1 VSDATQQAEQL
12 KPLVVG
18 FLTAIYSSPQ
28 PNGRTVHGLSQADF
42 DRVMSGYA
50 CGECLA
56 MFDTYMDPC
65 PVCGLS
71 REIGGRVDEDP
82 DQWQAFY
89 DEHLNG
95 TDKNTPRT
103 SLEFLRDIQH
113 DPDVEHA
120 KLSQL
125 RPGSAWRKHRKG

>member
-1 VSDATQQAEQL
+1 MSDATHQAEQL
-12 KPLVVG
+12 APIVKG

-56 MFDTYMDPC
+56 TFDTYMDPC

-71 REIGGRVDEDP
+71 REIGAQPQADP
-82 DQWQAFY
+82 DNWNAFF

-95 TDKNTPRT
+95 SGKTETRT
-103 SLEFLRDIQH
+103 AHEFLRDIQG

-120 KLSQL
+120 NLSQL